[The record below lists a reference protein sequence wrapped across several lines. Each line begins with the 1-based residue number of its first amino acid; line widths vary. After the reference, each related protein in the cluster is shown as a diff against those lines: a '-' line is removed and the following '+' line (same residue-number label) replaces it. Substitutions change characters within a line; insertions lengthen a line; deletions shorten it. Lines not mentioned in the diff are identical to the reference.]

1 MQSSMI
7 PWHVFMNALA
17 QQRISKGTLWLDRWR
32 FTNDGVFMAR
42 ETIDAKL
49 EFHLSDDSVEAIG
62 KQEKFAN

>member
-7 PWHVFMNALA
+7 PWHIFMDALA
-17 QQRISKGTLWLDRWR
+17 QQRNSMVTPWLDRWR
-32 FTNDGVFMAR
+32 FTNDGVFMSR

-62 KQEKFAN
+62 KHKKFVN